1 MASETWCIVHAHG
14 VMRAEVSQTVATGHL
29 AALSEWHG
37 WRAVRVGDGPYLAAT
52 EAMGDSAR
60 EAVARLAVGNGL
72 AVREILAPGELT
84 RAELLAQVEAYAA
97 QLAPMTR
104 AVDALRAA
112 AVAAGHP
119 AADGDPDAQFC
130 AVRAAAWSAGAEAM
144 RRDAMRA
151 CSAIEDNRTED
162 AQWRRTHGPRA
173 TRDEDYH
180 RIFGQAIGADAC
192 WDEIRALPVPPCPWG
207 VCCGTGEVS
216 R

>member
-72 AVREILAPGELT
+72 AVREILAPGEPT
-84 RAELLAQVEAYAA
+84 RAELRAQVEAYAA

-119 AADGDPDAQFC
+119 AADGDPDAQLC

-144 RRDAMRA
+144 RERCAARCDELAEQE
-151 CSAIEDNRTED
+151 SELS
-162 AQWRRTHGPRA
+162 RA
-173 TRDEDYH
+173 TEARGDQYNAAIRRD
-180 RIFGQAIGADAC
+180 RAIARLQAAA
-192 WDEIRALPVPPCPWG
+192 EIRTLPVPPCPWG
-207 VCCGTGEVS
+207 VCYGTGEVS